1 MWRGRMSMLSTGRF
15 ASQPGGGG
23 HHPRRVGRGGLP
35 VRPKLPRRKPRSPRE
50 GGEWVRWRSKE
61 GGGLSDCHGDGGLGV
76 GWSCLFFS
84 FTFLFAFL
92 SWCAPPSPL
101 CLPRL
106 VGKRSDNPARTDHF
120 GLGRDL
126 VKGGKMGWFPRG
138 QRQTA
143 VMALRAACSGIAR
156 ELITHTHASLTVQL
170 VSRYRASSLKYL
182 LPASPKILAGVD
194 RVMLS
199 VKAGGNDQTPNTAI
213 AITIWAIG
221 KPGLH
226 SRHYLFQ

>member
-1 MWRGRMSMLSTGRF
+1 MGCGRMSALSIGRS

-23 HHPRRVGRGGLP
+23 YHPHHVGRGGLP

-50 GGEWVRWRSKE
+50 GGGVVRWRSKE
-61 GGGLSDCHGDGGLGV
+61 GGGPSNCHEDGGAGV

-92 SWCAPPSPL
+92 SWCALLSPL
-101 CLPRL
+101 CLSRL

-126 VKGGKMGWFPRG
+126 VKGGKMGWCPRA

-143 VMALRAACSGIAR
+143 VMALRATCSGIAR
-156 ELITHTHASLTVQL
+156 ELITHTHALLTVQL
-170 VSRYRASSLKYL
+170 VSRYRVSGLKYL

-194 RVMLS
+194 RVLLS
-199 VKAGGNDQTPNTAI
+199 AKAGSNDQTPDTAI